1 MPEKPPIR
9 RSDLPARLRNQLDA
23 LEVRAQSNFVAVVIW
38 EQHFSAA
45 DRKTLGDDPYLAWK
59 SHGRTV
65 GMWAAARGVSKE
77 RAIVDIAYA
86 LDWLDTKTCKA
97 LLTALGQDANAAGTP
112 RWINRTGELWFDGQV
127 VRTIR
132 NQTRASVI
140 VRILEAFEE
149 SGWPRTI
156 DDPITAGGDSAQR
169 RHAIE
174 SLNDGLKRMRFTC
187 AGDGESFAWEP
198 LPRPKRKASKKK
210 AARKKRS

>member
-9 RSDLPARLRNQLDA
+9 RSDLPARLRKQLDA
-23 LEVRAQSNFVAVVIW
+23 LESRVKGPDVAVLIW
-38 EQHFSAA
+38 EQHFTVA
-45 DRKTLGDDPYLAWK
+45 DRKALGDDPYLAWK
-59 SHGRTV
+59 HFGRTA

-77 RAIVDIAYA
+77 RAIVDIGYA

-97 LLTALGQDANAAGTP
+97 LFTALGEDANAAGTP
-112 RWINRTGELWFDGQV
+112 RWISRTGELWFDGHV
-127 VRTIR
+127 ARTIR
-132 NQTRASVI
+132 NQTKASTI
-140 VRILEAFEE
+140 VRIIEAFEE

-169 RHAIE
+169 RRAVE

-187 AGDGESFAWEP
+187 AGDGESFAWEL
-198 LPRPKRKASKKK
+198 LPRPKRKAAKKK